1 VPNGTSLLYVSDDL
15 TRVDMLGTSGILYP
29 ARLQLIDF
37 SFAFAALQ
45 APHSRRG
52 MIHDTAV
59 ADLCQKLLVNE
70 EITDKVPANTSIEGE
85 FSLLL
90 ACLIDW
96 LIVYYYGLV

>member
-1 VPNGTSLLYVSDDL
+1 
-15 TRVDMLGTSGILYP
+15 
-29 ARLQLIDF
+29 
-37 SFAFAALQ
+37 
-45 APHSRRG
+45 

-90 ACLIDW
+90 ACLID
-96 LIVYYYGLV
+96 